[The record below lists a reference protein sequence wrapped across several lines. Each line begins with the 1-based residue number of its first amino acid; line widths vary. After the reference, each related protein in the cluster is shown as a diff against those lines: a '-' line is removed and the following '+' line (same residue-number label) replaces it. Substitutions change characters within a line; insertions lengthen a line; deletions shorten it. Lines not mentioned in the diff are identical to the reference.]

1 MIAKRI
7 AVIAG
12 DGIGKEVIPEGI
24 RVLSA
29 IDPHLDFTQ
38 LDWGSDRYE
47 RTGAMMPPDAL
58 ATLARFDA
66 IYLGAIGWPT
76 VPDHVSLW
84 GCLLPIRK
92 TFEQYVNLRPI
103 RLPPG
108 ITSPLAGRGPRD
120 IDMIFVRENTEG
132 EYSGTGGRV
141 HVGHPQE
148 VAVEVPVFT
157 RMAIERAARYAFGLA
172 ERRRRRL
179 VSVTKSNASRYAYVL
194 WDEVVEEVA
203 RDFGGV
209 ELQRMHVDAMA
220 ARMVLR
226 PDSID
231 VVVASNLFG
240 DILTDLG
247 GALQGSLGLCASANL
262 NPERR
267 YPSMFEPV
275 HGSAPDIA
283 GKGTANPLGAI
294 WCAALMVRHLG
305 DEQGAQRIE
314 RAIDRICEE
323 GSVLTADLGG
333 AASTREVGDRMVELV
348 RQTTVP
354 R

>member
-1 MIAKRI
+1 
-7 AVIAG
+7 
-12 DGIGKEVIPEGI
+12 
-24 RVLSA
+24 
-29 IDPHLDFTQ
+29 
-38 LDWGSDRYE
+38 DRYE

-58 ATLARFDA
+58 ATLAKFDA

-108 ITSPLAGRGPRD
+108 IPSPLAGRGPRD

-172 ERRRRRL
+172 ERRRQRL
-179 VSVTKSNASRYAYVL
+179 VSVTKSN
-194 WDEVVEEVA
+194 
-203 RDFGGV
+203 
-209 ELQRMHVDAMA
+209 
-220 ARMVLR
+220 
-226 PDSID
+226 
-231 VVVASNLFG
+231 
-240 DILTDLG
+240 
-247 GALQGSLGLCASANL
+247 
-262 NPERR
+262 PERHH
-267 YPSMFEPV
+267 PSMVEPV

-283 GKGTANPLGAI
+283 GQGKANPLGAI

-305 DEQGAQRIE
+305 DEPGAQRIE

-333 AASTREVGDRMVELV
+333 AASTRDVGDRMV
-348 RQTTVP
+348 
-354 R
+354 

>member
-1 MIAKRI
+1 MVA
-7 AVIAG
+7 ATTGLQFEAY
-12 DGIGKEVIPEGI
+12 P
-24 RVLSA
+24 
-29 IDPHLDFTQ
+29 
-38 LDWGSDRYE
+38 WGTEHYE
-47 RTGAMMPPDAL
+47 KTGRMMPDDAL
-58 ATLARFDA
+58 ETLHHYES
-66 IYLGAIGWPT
+66 IYLGACGWPT
-76 VPDHVSLW
+76 VLDHISLW
-84 GCLLPIRK
+84 GLLLPIRK
-92 TFEQYVNLRPI
+92 AFEQYVNVRPV
-103 RLPPG
+103 RCLPG
-108 ITSPLAGRGPRD
+108 IKSPLAGRGPSD
-120 IDMIFVRENTEG
+120 VDMVFIRENTEG

-141 HVGHPQE
+141 HVGHPTE

-157 RMAIERAARYAFGLA
+157 RHAIERAARYAFGLA
-172 ERRRRRL
+172 ERRRQRL

-247 GALQGSLGLCASANL
+247 GALQGSLGMCASANL
-262 NPERR
+262 NPERHH
-267 YPSMFEPV
+267 PSMFEPL

-283 GKGTANPLGAI
+283 VQGKANPLGAI

-305 DEQGAQRIE
+305 DEPGAQRIE

-333 AASTREVGDRMVELV
+333 AASTRDVGDRMVELV

-354 R
+354 H

>member
-1 MIAKRI
+1 VVAKRI

-12 DGIGKEVIPEGI
+12 DGVGKEVVPEGI

-29 IDPHLDFTQ
+29 IDPNLDFTE

-47 RTGAMMPPDAL
+47 RTGAMMPSDAL
-58 ATLARFDA
+58 VTLAEFDA

-108 ITSPLAGRGPRD
+108 IPSPLAGRAPRD

-157 RMAIERAARYAFGLA
+157 RFAIERAARYAFGLA

-194 WDEVVEEVA
+194 WDEVVEGVA
-203 RDFGGV
+203 RDFSSV

-283 GKGTANPLGAI
+283 GQGRANPLGAI